1 MTRVALISG
10 CSGQDGG
17 YLTTLLLDKNYE
29 VFGLI
34 RKSAEDKIQNL
45 TNKFNN
51 SRLHLRYG
59 DLTDGSCI
67 TNILSEI
74 KNKYLN
80 LERLEVYNLGAIT
93 HVKVS
98 YGLPIYTGELNAIGP
113 LRILEA
119 IRVSGYSDKI
129 RFYQASTSEMFGNS
143 IENNNVPLNETS
155 PFQPRSPYAI
165 AKLFAHWTTVN
176 YREAYGIFAC
186 SGILFNHS
194 SKNRGSE
201 FVTRKITLG
210 LSDIIHGRK
219 ETLVLGNINS
229 YRDWMHAEDC
239 VRGMWQMLQM
249 EKPDDYVL
257 SSNETHQVREFIE
270 KAFALKGFDIR
281 WEGKNEDEVGIDNNT
296 GRVLITISSEF
307 YRPAEVNLLLGDS
320 SKARKILGWSEAWNF
335 DALIEEMVTTDC
347 SQ

>member
-1 MTRVALISG
+1 MTHVAWITG
-10 CSGQDGG
+10 FGQDSG
-17 YLTTLLLDKNYE
+17 YLTSLLLEKNYD
-29 VFGLI
+29 VWLMV
-34 RKSAEDKIQNL
+34 RKLSSDRMQSIINIY
-45 TNKFNN
+45 NN
-51 SRLHLRYG
+51 SRLHIRYG
-59 DLTDGSCI
+59 DLTDSMCI
-67 TNILSEI
+67 TNIISEI
-74 KNKYLN
+74 KNQYPN

-98 YGLPIYTGELNAIGP
+98 YQIPEYTGNVNSLGP

-155 PFQPRSPYAI
+155 NFAPRSPYAI
-165 AKLFAHWTTVN
+165 AKLFGHWTCVN

-239 VRGMWQMLQM
+239 VRGMWMMLQM

-270 KAFALKGFDIR
+270 KAFALKGFNIR
-281 WEGKNEDEVGIDNNT
+281 WQGIGENEVGIDANT

-320 SKARKILGWSEAWNF
+320 TKARTVLNWSENWNF
-335 DALIEEMVTTDC
+335 DALIEEMVENDTA
-347 SQ
+347 Q